1 VCIRSSYAEPSI
13 LGKDTRKARWDENA
27 IELEEINRVFCLE
40 LGGKPLI
47 NAGISAI
54 KEK

>member
-1 VCIRSSYAEPSI
+1 LE
-13 LGKDTRKARWDENA
+13 KDTRRARWDENA
-27 IELEEINRVFCLE
+27 IELEEIKRVFCLE

-47 NAGISAI
+47 KALIYAI